1 MSNLNF
7 FRISLFGVIS
17 AIFYLAFHHF
27 TYQNRPFFY
36 FLVNFNDKL
45 NHIVAFF
52 VLAFLFQ
59 KAYNIKNIF
68 ALTSLLLF
76 IGAFIEVYQLFFV
89 PGRSFSF
96 KDFLADCIGILI
108 YFVIYFIMKFRR
120 KKRKIF
126 KIENL
131 KYRTLV
137 SN

>member
-1 MSNLNF
+1 MSNLNV
-7 FRISLFGVIS
+7 FRISLFVVIL

-68 ALTSLLLF
+68 VLISLLLF
-76 IGAFIEVYQLFFV
+76 IGAFIEIYQLFFV
-89 PGRSFSF
+89 PGRSFSL

-108 YFVIYFIMKFRR
+108 YFIVDFIVKSRR